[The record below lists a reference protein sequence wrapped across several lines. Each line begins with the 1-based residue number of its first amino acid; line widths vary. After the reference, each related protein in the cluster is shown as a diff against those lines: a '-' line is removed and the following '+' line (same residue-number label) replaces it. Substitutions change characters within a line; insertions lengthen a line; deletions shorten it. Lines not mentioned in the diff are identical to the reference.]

1 MHIGLRAFSLPLVLV
16 LASCGGGGSGGGSSN
31 SAPTA
36 SFAVACTD
44 LACNFTNLSTDQD
57 VGDQIIAYMWTF
69 GDGSATETT
78 LNTSHTFAAAS
89 TYTVTLVA
97 IDTKGLRGTATRS
110 VTVTT
115 PAAPA
120 SPHANF
126 TASCLALDCTF
137 TDTSTYDPGSV
148 FQSRTWDFGDA
159 TTLPAANP
167 ATHTYASQ
175 PQVTTYI
182 VKLTVTDATGKTSTS
197 TQSIPVAPP
206 VTSLGCVSN
215 NCSLN
220 LTQAARVTVTLVSH
234 ACSARHNTVV
244 LTAPVNQTVFSDG
257 CYDTTGVPVS
267 IGGGQLFTAGTSL
280 QFTMLSGTLSTSTI
294 SFSPNLRISGDFAQ
308 GWTLKFDDGYGGPA
322 EPDFNDLVILVK
334 ATP

>member
-16 LASCGGGGSGGGSSN
+16 LASCGGGGSGGSSN

-36 SFAVACTD
+36 NFAVACTD

-148 FQSRTWDFGDA
+148 FQSRIWDFGDG
-159 TTLPAANP
+159 TTLPAGNP
-167 ATHTYASQ
+167 ATHTYASN
-175 PQVTTYI
+175 PVTTYS
-182 VKLTVTDATGKTSTS
+182 VRLTVTDTTGKTSTS
-197 TQSIPVAPP
+197 AQTIVVAPP

-215 NCSLN
+215 NCSLS
-220 LTQAARVTVTLVSH
+220 LTQAARVTVTLISH
-234 ACSARHNTVV
+234 ACSARRNTVV
-244 LTAPVNQTVFSDG
+244 LTAPVTQTVFADG
-257 CYDTTGVPVS
+257 CYDPIGVPVS
-267 IGGGQLFTAGTSL
+267 IAGGQLFPAGTAL
-280 QFTMLSGTLSTSTI
+280 QFSVLSGTLSTSTI

-308 GWTLKFDDGYGGPA
+308 GWTLNFDDGYGGPA